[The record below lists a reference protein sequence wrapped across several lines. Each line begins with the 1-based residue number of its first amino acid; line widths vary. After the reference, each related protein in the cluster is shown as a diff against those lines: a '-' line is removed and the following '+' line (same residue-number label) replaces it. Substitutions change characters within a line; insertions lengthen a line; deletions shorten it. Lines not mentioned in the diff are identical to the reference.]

1 MDTSIDWVAQARRAA
16 AAVTSARSFREFS
29 RNPRSDF
36 GQEVLHSSPAH
47 EAGEQYRLE
56 DGEWIVWVSARC
68 YIVSEPALGLPGLLP
83 NTVCQ
88 GDSQPRG
95 DLFKDL
101 PAYQKYH
108 PQ

>member
-1 MDTSIDWVAQARRAA
+1 MAPFAPPAPLPPQTGVTSGVDTSIDWVAQARRAA

-29 RNPRSDF
+29 RNPRADF
-36 GQEVLHSSPAH
+36 G
-47 EAGEQYRLE
+47 
-56 DGEWIVWVSARC
+56 
-68 YIVSEPALGLPGLLP
+68 
-83 NTVCQ
+83 Q